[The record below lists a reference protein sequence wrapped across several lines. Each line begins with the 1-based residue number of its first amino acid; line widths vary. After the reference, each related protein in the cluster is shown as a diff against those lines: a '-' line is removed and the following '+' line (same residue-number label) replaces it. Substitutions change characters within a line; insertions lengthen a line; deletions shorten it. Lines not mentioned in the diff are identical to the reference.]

1 MDAIA
6 PNKSVLAI
14 CLADSRPRRSE
25 HRSTRTHGRAIFFK
39 GWSELKFPLQFVRVE
54 PYVIPKQSLTGRNTE
69 RVDSRVLQVIYAV
82 EPRESNPDLY
92 VGQQI
97 DVFIKVRTNASN
109 SKQQESR

>member
-1 MDAIA
+1 M
-6 PNKSVLAI
+6 
-14 CLADSRPRRSE
+14 
-25 HRSTRTHGRAIFFK
+25 
-39 GWSELKFPLQFVRVE
+39 RVE